1 MENPVEKR
9 HCAVVYCTHTWS
21 RTDIRHTLDRS
32 AGYRKHCPSRW
43 ALLAW
48 RINSSA
54 FEPRHVVNGSTMVFI
69 SIKSSMPWAARE
81 SSFCCGTWCIESNA
95 ASATERRR
103 FNPGFDPRCTIAGER
118 PGLPTGVTAIGLGL
132 LHEISPCP
140 QRKCSAYIPHAEE
153 MHENDLYS

>member
-1 MENPVEKR
+1 MVQDRHKAHFGQKR
-9 HCAVVYCTHTWS
+9 RLSKTLPKQVGPPGLAHQLERVRAAACSQRLNHGVHIHQEQHALGS
-21 RTDIRHTLDRS
+21 KRELLLLRHMV
-32 AGYRKHCPSRW
+32 H
-43 ALLAW
+43 
-48 RINSSA
+48 RI
-54 FEPRHVVNGSTMVFI
+54 
-69 SIKSSMPWAARE
+69 
-81 SSFCCGTWCIESNA
+81 NA